1 LNEFKI
7 TKAYSRKST
16 RSSYWNSYYSAL
28 QNEIYFLRQVS
39 IKGVL
44 HLSLSIKKILVTID
58 GSESSM
64 KAAEY
69 AISLAKKYNA
79 QLFILYVLYSEL
91 GFAYSNLLRVTTPKA
106 IKDVLETQKKDVQ
119 KWFNEIKINSKPPIF
134 LWLTKSL
141 FQHHQLLVKLWDLLT
156 KKK

>member
-1 LNEFKI
+1 
-7 TKAYSRKST
+7 
-16 RSSYWNSYYSAL
+16 
-28 QNEIYFLRQVS
+28 
-39 IKGVL
+39 
-44 HLSLSIKKILVTID
+44 LSLSIKKILVTID
-58 GSESSM
+58 GSESSK

-91 GFAYSNLLRVTTPKA
+91 GFAYSNLLGVITPKA

>member
-1 LNEFKI
+1 
-7 TKAYSRKST
+7 
-16 RSSYWNSYYSAL
+16 
-28 QNEIYFLRQVS
+28 
-39 IKGVL
+39 
-44 HLSLSIKKILVTID
+44 LSLSIKKILVTID
-58 GSESSM
+58 GSESSK

-91 GFAYSNLLRVTTPKA
+91 GFAYSNLLGVTTPKA